1 MISLDLDL
9 SFLSSQYNI
18 GSSAIQQYQKQNMTI
33 TQIME
38 TEAKKGNASAAEF
51 MMRITSNPQELAQ
64 LFQLVNPKNR
74 YLILAHMN
82 EQDLMMVMQYL
93 KPEELILGMSVFTQE
108 SLVQLMMELP
118 PETLATVVLSKMD
131 SNKFLNSIPEEYM
144 NQFLQ
149 SDKIDRGMLMEA
161 LENIDDNELQKMM
174 ESYSG
179 QPCYE
184 NGDSIR
190 EQMGSMKDDDLM
202 KAIMSF
208 EPEGKKQLISN
219 LLVEKPELFE
229 EFSPEAMTHP
239 FKSMQK
245 EEILKSFMALDTKEM
260 LPMIEELPQDIMA
273 LVATQIDPQVFS
285 EILCSD
291 FADIIAKCGI

>member
-1 MISLDLDL
+1 MM
-9 SFLSSQYNI
+9 SFI
-18 GSSAIQQYQKQNMTI
+18 
-33 TQIME
+33 
-38 TEAKKGNASAAEF
+38 
-51 MMRITSNPQELAQ
+51 
-64 LFQLVNPKNR
+64 
-74 YLILAHMN
+74 
-82 EQDLMMVMQYL
+82 
-93 KPEELILGMSVFTQE
+93 LILGMSIFTQE

-174 ESYSG
+174 EAYSG

-208 EPEGKKQLISN
+208 EPEGKKQLI
-219 LLVEKPELFE
+219 
-229 EFSPEAMTHP
+229 
-239 FKSMQK
+239 
-245 EEILKSFMALDTKEM
+245 
-260 LPMIEELPQDIMA
+260 
-273 LVATQIDPQVFS
+273 
-285 EILCSD
+285 
-291 FADIIAKCGI
+291 